1 MVSIISFAD
10 GTSATA
16 DVVVGADGL
25 KSVVRGAVTRAD
37 PSQSVT
43 WSQTYVYR
51 TVVPT
56 EDAKAA
62 GVKRVIPSDFGTP
75 GDKGIRVAHDMV
87 RLQSPV
93 RTSWSACRYAS

>member
-62 GVKRVIPSDFGTP
+62 GVKTDLVERPVCFV
-75 GDKGIRVAHDMV
+75 GDKRVSRIH
-87 RLQSPV
+87 
-93 RTSWSACRYAS
+93 ASTNST

>member
-51 TVVPT
+51 AVVPT

-62 GVKRVIPSDFGTP
+62 GVNTVI
-75 GDKGIRVAHDMV
+75 
-87 RLQSPV
+87 
-93 RTSWSACRYAS
+93 WSGMQHISNLSGGKNSVPQ